1 MRPVLTSLA
10 LALSLLA
17 AAGCGAT
24 SNGGEAR
31 NADAAVR
38 QSEFR
43 GTKIPGKPL
52 KAPDFALR
60 DQAGHTVRLSSL
72 RGRYVVVSFL
82 YTHCPD
88 VCPVIADNL
97 NGALRRLGAARGDV
111 RMLAV
116 SVDPKG
122 DTPASVHRFVRA
134 HRLLPQFRYLTGTRA
149 QLEPIWK
156 AYHLAV
162 QPGTVVSHSAFE
174 VLVDRRGYERLLYD
188 AQVKAG
194 DVVHDLRALER

>member
-17 AAGCGAT
+17 AAGCGTT

-31 NADAAVR
+31 NAQAAVEPFKG
-38 QSEFR
+38 SV
-43 GTKIPGKPL
+43 IPGKRTR
-52 KAPDFALR
+52 APDFALR
-60 DQAGHTVRLSSL
+60 DQDGHVVRLSSL

-97 NGALRRLGAARGDV
+97 NRALHLLGAKRGDV

-134 HRLLPQFRYLTGTRA
+134 HRLLAQFRYLTGTRK
-149 QLEPIWK
+149 QLQPTWK

-162 QPGTVVSHSAFE
+162 EPGTTVAHSAFE
-174 VLVDRRGYERLLYD
+174 VLVDKQGDERLLYD
-188 AQVKAG
+188 AQVKAS
-194 DVVHDLRALER
+194 DVVHDLRALES

>member
-17 AAGCGAT
+17 AAGCGAS

-31 NADAAVR
+31 KAQAAV
-38 QSEFR
+38 QPSTFR
-43 GTKIPGKPL
+43 GTAIPGKPL
-52 KAPDFALR
+52 RAPDFTLR
-60 DQAGHTVRLSSL
+60 DQDGRLVRLSSL

-97 NGALRRLGAARGDV
+97 NRALHRLGAKRDDV

-116 SVDPKG
+116 SVDPTG
-122 DTPASVHRFVRA
+122 DRPASVHRFVRA
-134 HRLLPQFRYLTGTRA
+134 HRLLPQFRYLTGTRK
-149 QLEPIWK
+149 QLQPIWK
-156 AYHLAV
+156 AYHLVV
-162 QPGTVVSHSAFE
+162 QPGTTVMHSAFE
-174 VLVDRRGYERLLYD
+174 VLVDKQGNERLLYD
-188 AQVKAG
+188 AQVKAA
-194 DVVHDLRALER
+194 DVVHDLRALEG

>member
-31 NADAAVR
+31 NADAAVKP
-38 QSEFR
+38 FR
-43 GTKIPGKPL
+43 GAVIPGKRA

-60 DQAGHTVRLSSL
+60 DQSGHVVRLSSL

-88 VCPVIADNL
+88 VCPLIADNL
-97 NGALRRLGAARGDV
+97 NGALRRLGARRADV

-134 HRLLPQFRYLTGTRA
+134 HRLLPQFRYLTGTRR
-149 QLEPIWK
+149 QLQPIWS

-162 QPGTVVSHSAFE
+162 EPGKVVAHSAFE
-174 VLVDRRGYERLLYD
+174 VLVDKQGDERLLYD
-188 AQVKAG
+188 SQVKAA